1 MAENSVLDTSQQIV
15 LSVRVKGDAGPQTGD
30 VVLGGMS
37 IGDFNS
43 TMGYDKNEVVI
54 KDKTIYRALK
64 QIDAN
69 VEWNPEYWEALTDV
83 QIYLKDFEPN
93 HFYAKDQIVLY
104 NESLYR
110 ALSSFTSASEFD
122 VRDWEGIDTV
132 DVDVQDFKTNNPYDK
147 YETIVHNGLLYR
159 AKEAFTSI
167 GVFVESDW
175 ELISDLKVQDF
186 EINKDYKRNNLVAVA
201 GVLYRA
207 LDDFTSSTSFDP
219 DDWERL
225 NVTGVNEFLPDEYYV
240 KGSMI
245 TRNGNLYLAKQ
256 DFTSGNAFDI
266 NDWERQDDV
275 QVGGFQTYEYY
286 PQNHIIFYRGKLWR
300 ARTDFTSTGSWNESD
315 WEYIDPAII
324 DNFASNTYYLAGQ
337 PVIYQGNLYT
347 AKVNFTS
354 STNFDPTN
362 WNEMAVHTLQVIYE
376 NSSNSFTDPTEV
388 YPSSTFDERI
398 YAPGGGGYILNQ
410 TDNSGGTETVKTQ
423 VNASA
428 GGYSTIKSS
437 QTSMTVG
444 SEVFEAKMQNSV
456 LTVGV
461 KRAGGFPYAFISM
474 KDNNDEEFTMD
485 VNDVNSAVSFTANIQ
500 KAFTDALCVAS
511 KTQLGV
517 VKVDGQTVRIDSNG
531 VISSYSIFP
540 NFQSNTEYHAGEVVL
555 HNSKVWASKSDF
567 TSGTNFN
574 VANWNAVRP
583 VVETYTSGATY
594 AVGDLIRID
603 DQLYY
608 CNTAISNAP
617 ATRNAAHWTVVKV
630 GGDNV
635 VLDISGN
642 LVATSSNLNT
652 SIKRLDSKAYYAV
665 QPQDG
670 ITQYLLTTQ
679 TAGSAAPAAVAGKTI
694 ICIWTE

>member
-1 MAENSVLDTSQQIV
+1 MADVLDTTQQIV
-15 LSVRVKGDAGPQTGD
+15 LSVRVKGDKGPQTGD

-54 KDKTIYRALK
+54 KDKAIYRALK

-69 VEWNPEYWEALTDV
+69 VPWNDDYWEALTNV

-93 HFYAKDQIVLY
+93 HFYEKNQIILY

-110 ALSSFTSASEFD
+110 ALNSFTSATDFD
-122 VRDWEGIDTV
+122 VKDWEGIDTV
-132 DVDVQDFKTNNPYDK
+132 DVDVQDFKINNPYDK

-207 LDDFTSSTSFDP
+207 LNDFTSSTSFDP

-245 TRNGNLYLAKQ
+245 TRDGKLYLAKQ

-286 PQNHIIFYRGKLWR
+286 PKDHIIFYRGKLWR
-300 ARTDFTSTGSWNESD
+300 ARADFTSTGSWD
-315 WEYIDPAII
+315 ATKWEYIDPAII
-324 DNFASNTYYLAGQ
+324 DTFTSNTSYLAGQ
-337 PVIYQGNLYT
+337 PTIYQGNLYI
-347 AKVNFTS
+347 AKTNFTS
-354 STNFDPTN
+354 GTNFDPTN

-376 NSSNSFTDPTEV
+376 NSSNTFTDPTEV
-388 YPSSTFDERI
+388 YPTSTFDERI

-423 VNASA
+423 VNAAA

-444 SEVFEAKMQNSV
+444 SEVYEAKMQNSI

-461 KRAGGFPYAFISM
+461 KRAGGFPYSFISM
-474 KDNNDEEFTMD
+474 KDNDSEQFTMD
-485 VNDVNSAVSFTANIQ
+485 VNDVNSSVTFTANIQ

-531 VISSYSIFP
+531 VITAYSIFP
-540 NFQSNTEYHAGEVVL
+540 NFQSNTEYHTGEVVL
-555 HNSKVWASKSDF
+555 HNSKVWASKNDF
-567 TSGTNFN
+567 TSGTSFD
-574 VANWNAVRP
+574 VSNWNAVRP

-594 AVGDLIRID
+594 AVGDLIRVNN
-603 DQLYY
+603 QLYY

-617 ATRNAAHWTVVKV
+617 GTRNNAHWTAIQVD
-630 GGDNV
+630 GSNV
-635 VLDISGN
+635 VIDISGN
-642 LVATSSNLNT
+642 LVATSTNLNT

-670 ITQYLLTTQ
+670 MTQYLLMTQ